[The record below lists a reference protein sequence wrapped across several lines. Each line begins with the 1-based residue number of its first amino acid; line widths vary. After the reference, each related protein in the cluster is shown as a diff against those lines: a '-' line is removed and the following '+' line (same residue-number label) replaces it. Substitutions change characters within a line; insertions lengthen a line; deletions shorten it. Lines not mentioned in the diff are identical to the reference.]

1 MKTPPSEVNLKNEDI
16 LKKEEFLQKEDTLK
30 NEEHIDSGRPKI
42 QNGYLGI
49 FTSKMGILSD
59 LFFFFG
65 WGLRVIIIQTLFKKR
80 DPPRFK
86 NSQIDFFLQPPSL
99 KEFFPNFSFINYDT
113 SLNIST

>member
-65 WGLRVIIIQTLFKKR
+65 WGLRVIIIQTFLKNW
-80 DPPRFK
+80 DPPWGFK
-86 NSQIDFFLQPPSL
+86 CLNLNFRHFFLSPLPPIWVIMPIL
-99 KEFFPNFSFINYDT
+99 MEY
-113 SLNIST
+113 